1 MERTIRDTSG
11 WFDRD
16 NKGSLMDK
24 SIAKSIG
31 PGMPSYSTQPS
42 PRGID
47 QSYGSLLALT
57 TKVSWNTG

>member
-1 MERTIRDTSG
+1 MERTVRDTSG

-47 QSYGSLLALT
+47 
-57 TKVSWNTG
+57 